1 MSLIDFCK
9 KKNKKSTRQEMG
21 ARAIDELGV
30 ETYKREYLVYFL
42 IKPSNIAV
50 LSESNVR
57 AKVLALMSLY
67 KGIDSLEIACINS
80 RENFE
85 NNKIYM
91 KKRLAEE
98 KNQNVRDLLNK
109 DLTFLDRIQ
118 IQTASA
124 REFLVILRFRE
135 NEIDTSEV
143 GSGISRLEK
152 LLKDQGF
159 NAKRATKEDIKRIFA
174 VYYVQNLTQIYF
186 DDYDGEHWVK
196 GDDVY

>member
-21 ARAIDELGV
+21 ARTIDELGV

>member
-21 ARAIDELGV
+21 ARTIDELGV

-57 AKVLALMSLY
+57 AKILALMSLY
-67 KGIDSLEIACINS
+67 KGIDNLEIACINS

-91 KKRLAEE
+91 KKRLTEE

>member
-21 ARAIDELGV
+21 ARTIDELGV

-91 KKRLAEE
+91 KKRLTEE